1 MRAPRICRAAAA
13 FAAIGVGADAA
24 ATVTFT
30 RDIAPLVF
38 EHCASCHR
46 PGAAAFSLLTYDEVR
61 PRARQIAQATKSRY
75 MPPWKPEPGHG
86 DFVGVRRLSDAEID
100 TFQRWVADG
109 AHEGDRAALPLTP
122 AWTSGWRLGEPDLV
136 VSMPQAFTLP
146 ASGNDVYRNFVIPIP
161 LNTKRYVKAW
171 EFRPGNPRVVHHATM
186 QIDATGL
193 SKRID
198 TSGTEPGYE
207 GLVPPTVR
215 TPDGFFLDWGPGHT
229 PFRAA
234 EGIAWPLEPGSDL
247 VLMLHLRPDGQ
258 REPVQASVGLYL
270 TDEPPT
276 HVPVM
281 MRLNREDLNVAPGD
295 SNYVV
300 EDSYTVPVDVDVYTV
315 QPHAHYLA
323 REVEGIARLPDGR
336 IEPLISITNWDF
348 DWQDVYQY
356 ARPLF
361 LPRGTT
367 VTMRWRYDNSGGN
380 RRNPNQPVRRVT
392 YGQRTSDEMSELW
405 FQAVPRRAA
414 DRDPLARSIRAKVLP
429 EEIKGLEMMLAA
441 QPDNVA
447 LHDDAAL
454 LYVEAG
460 DLERSAV
467 HFAESVR
474 LRPASPAAHFNL
486 GTAFLGRG
494 MRDEAARQF
503 RQALDLDVSYARAH
517 RSLALVFQQE
527 DRLDAAALEYGEAL
541 RWDSSDPEAHFSLGL
556 VLASQHKSEDA
567 IAHFRRSLM
576 ARPDFPPAMVALA
589 WVRAT
594 SSNDALRL
602 PSEAVRLAEGA
613 VALTQ
618 SRDIAALD
626 TLAAACAAAGQ
637 FERAVTAA
645 EAADALASS
654 SGHPAASAI
663 RDRLAGYRR
672 GLPYR
677 EP

>member
-1 MRAPRICRAAAA
+1 
-13 FAAIGVGADAA
+13 
-24 ATVTFT
+24 
-30 RDIAPLVF
+30 
-38 EHCASCHR
+38 
-46 PGAAAFSLLTYDEVR
+46 
-61 PRARQIAQATKSRY
+61 
-75 MPPWKPEPGHG
+75 
-86 DFVGVRRLSDAEID
+86 
-100 TFQRWVADG
+100 
-109 AHEGDRAALPLTP
+109 
-122 AWTSGWRLGEPDLV
+122 
-136 VSMPQAFTLP
+136 
-146 ASGNDVYRNFVIPIP
+146 
-161 LNTKRYVKAW
+161 
-171 EFRPGNPRVVHHATM
+171 
-186 QIDATGL
+186 
-193 SKRID
+193 
-198 TSGTEPGYE
+198 
-207 GLVPPTVR
+207 
-215 TPDGFFLDWGPGHT
+215 
-229 PFRAA
+229 
-234 EGIAWPLEPGSDL
+234 
-247 VLMLHLRPDGQ
+247 
-258 REPVQASVGLYL
+258 
-270 TDEPPT
+270 
-276 HVPVM
+276 
-281 MRLNREDLNVAPGD
+281 
-295 SNYVV
+295 
-300 EDSYTVPVDVDVYTV
+300 
-315 QPHAHYLA
+315 
-323 REVEGIARLPDGR
+323 
-336 IEPLISITNWDF
+336 
-348 DWQDVYQY
+348 
-356 ARPLF
+356 
-361 LPRGTT
+361 
-367 VTMRWRYDNSGGN
+367 
-380 RRNPNQPVRRVT
+380 
-392 YGQRTSDEMSELW
+392 
-405 FQAVPRRAA
+405 
-414 DRDPLARSIRAKVLP
+414 
-429 EEIKGLEMMLAA
+429 
-441 QPDNVA
+441 
-447 LHDDAAL
+447 
-454 LYVEAG
+454 
-460 DLERSAV
+460 
-467 HFAESVR
+467 VR

-503 RQALDLDVSYARAH
+503 REALDLDASYARAH